1 MAENEIVKHQEKI
14 VNATD
19 WEKVELEERI
29 GGLSFAIECLNEAW
43 EKRKDVI
50 A

>member
-1 MAENEIVKHQEKI
+1 MNETYFQKLIY
-14 VNATD
+14 ATD

-29 GGLSFAIECLNEAW
+29 DGLNFAIECLNEAW